1 MSHVFFNGEVSF
13 RACSEAL
20 ACCTGI
26 AHGQE
31 QHTLRGNREMF
42 EIQHQLAYARHVLSV
57 LQGCVCAH
65 GASPRQALFPFILDS
80 LRGSSVKIG
89 TIQRRLAW
97 PLRKDDTHKSR
108 SVNSFFVVPRYATC
122 CAHSTGQQYQRK
134 PRTQSD
140 RRSQGGSGVRTW
152 GGTDRPRCR
161 SGKTCI
167 LRLCICLDC
176 NKRIYCYCT
185 YDRMLLPA
193 A

>member
-108 SVNSFFVVPRYATC
+108 SVNSFLLCPDTQLVVHIRQASNIKESP
-122 CAHSTGQQYQRK
+122 AHNLTDAPKVEVVCGHGGAQTGRVADQGK
-134 PRTQSD
+134 PAFCVFAS
-140 RRSQGGSGVRTW
+140 
-152 GGTDRPRCR
+152 
-161 SGKTCI
+161 
-167 LRLCICLDC
+167 
-176 NKRIYCYCT
+176 
-185 YDRMLLPA
+185 A
-193 A
+193 

>member
-31 QHTLRGNREMF
+31 QHTLRGNRKMF
-42 EIQHQLAYARHVLSV
+42 EIQHQLAYARHVLPV
-57 LQGCVCAH
+57 LQKCVCAY

-108 SVNSFFVVPRYATC
+108 SVNNFLCPKAARHLPGSPLPRFSPPPGKERPGRRAK
-122 CAHSTGQQYQRK
+122 AGQ
-134 PRTQSD
+134 
-140 RRSQGGSGVRTW
+140 G
-152 GGTDRPRCR
+152 
-161 SGKTCI
+161 
-167 LRLCICLDC
+167 
-176 NKRIYCYCT
+176 
-185 YDRMLLPA
+185 
-193 A
+193 